1 MSSPYGPVVRHGR
14 SFLVALALGAPAL
27 VLVAPAPPAAA
38 SPTVLP
44 AGQVREITA
53 PGMALVTPADGRL
66 RGPAFTASVTGV
78 AWPGSAAPVTPADLV
93 PAPGDRLVVFA
104 LQVTEPTTVVSG
116 TSGGAPLSADLTF
129 GPSAASVPLGAI
141 TAAIESIYAG
151 GPTATGTETLVAS
164 VPVHEHAVD
173 LVLSQAGF
181 SQTFSLW
188 HLTRVPPAPTV
199 LYRDPSSSTVAS
211 ATLPSGHLLLSDAAT
226 HFHQP
231 ALVTTDSAVLS
242 YFAPGSGG
250 QTAPNPKEAELVVQ
264 LEADASQGPLGFYL
278 WATSSLAGDRLVLHV
293 PGHAPV
299 TGATS
304 PMLNTSTGQND
315 DGLLDA
321 TYSFVVPADV
331 TTATLDITPGTTPG
345 EQYEDFHTP
354 GPSSFDVAKGTSLVL
369 RFPAPP
375 EVATQ
380 PPVHWPSAASL
391 ASYAASPGHFSGK
404 AVPAGG
410 GLPWPLVAALVL
422 VAVSLVVAGWRS
434 RRGRA
439 LVERWRRR
447 LSAAAPADTDPV
459 TDAVTDAASDVA
471 TATDAGTPPS
481 AAPEASADEPP
492 PAGPAP
498 TGVEGGGTMALVGD
512 LRPVSPGGDGP
523 RVHVL
528 GSVELTGWRQRPQ
541 RRIVEELLCYL
552 TLHPERPQGPED
564 LLSALWPL
572 GSDDTEAKEAT
583 RATLR
588 TYVSML
594 RRSVGAEHVPDAS
607 ATDGYRVLEVGSDW
621 ADFEGLVAEARQA
634 GEEEAIALRAK
645 ALRLVR
651 GRPFAGVDTK
661 RYAWAFSEGLAAT
674 MTAAVVRC
682 AEHLGRSLLE
692 AGDPQGAEAAAW
704 AGLRVSTHEE
714 LLWELLLDAAA
725 AGPTRGRLLHA
736 LQDAERSLG
745 RARGLELRRRY
756 LRDEGSRSGEPAPPH
771 GRASAVEER

>member
-1 MSSPYGPVVRHGR
+1 MQRRFHSLAVLSLVV
-14 SFLVALALGAPAL
+14 LGC
-27 VLVAPAPPAAA
+27 VLGLGLGAPPAAA

-53 PGMALVTPADGRL
+53 PGMAFVTPADGRL

-78 AWPGSAAPVTPADLV
+78 AWPGSAVPVTPADLV
-93 PAPGDRLVVFA
+93 PAPGDRLVVFG
-104 LQVTEPTTVVSG
+104 LQVTEPTTGVSG
-116 TSGGAPLSADLTF
+116 TSGGAPPLSADLTY
-129 GPSAASVPLGAI
+129 GPSAASMPLGAI
-141 TAAIESIYAG
+141 TAAIESIYAS

-164 VPVHEHAVD
+164 VPLHEHAVD

-181 SQTFSLW
+181 SQSFSLW
-188 HLTRVPPAPTV
+188 HLARVPPAPTV
-199 LYRDPSSSTVAS
+199 LYRDPSGSTVAS

-231 ALVTTDSAVLS
+231 ALVTTDSAELS

-250 QTAPNPKEAELVVQ
+250 QTAPGPKEAELVVQ

-278 WATSSLAGDRLVLHV
+278 WATSPLAGDRLVLHV

-299 TGATS
+299 TGTAS
-304 PMLNTSTGQND
+304 AMLNTSTGQND

-331 TTATLDITPGTTPG
+331 TTATLDITPGSTPG

-380 PPVHWPSAASL
+380 PSVHWPSAASL
-391 ASYAASPGHFSGK
+391 SSFGAASGHLSGH
-404 AVPAGG
+404 AIPAGG

-422 VAVSLVVAGWRS
+422 VAVSLAVAGWRS

-439 LVERWRRR
+439 LVERWRHRA
-447 LSAAAPADTDPV
+447 SAAAPADAGTDRV
-459 TDAVTDAASDVA
+459 TDTA
-471 TATDAGTPPS
+471 TATDAGAEAGTS
-481 AAPEASADEPP
+481 ASTAPEASDEEPQP
-492 PAGPAP
+492 SGPAP
-498 TGVEGGGTMALVGD
+498 TGAERGGTVALVGD

-552 TLHPERPQGPED
+552 TVHPERPQGPED

-572 GSDDTEAKEAT
+572 GSEESDAKEAT

-607 ATDGYRVLEVGSDW
+607 ATDGYRVLEVTSDW
-621 ADFEGLVAEARQA
+621 ADFEGLVAEARLA
-634 GEEEAIALRAK
+634 DEEEAIVLRAK

-651 GRPFAGVDTK
+651 GRPFAGVDAK

-682 AEHLGRSLLE
+682 AEHLGRALLE

-736 LQDAERSLG
+736 LTDAERSLG

-756 LRDEGSRSGEPAPPH
+756 LRDEGTRAGEPAPPH
-771 GRASAVEER
+771 RPASAVEER